1 MVAES
6 VDSLC
11 QRAREAIESRDWDL
25 ARQFYLQALSLKSD
39 SPDVH
44 HGLATVCYQ
53 MKDLPSAAYHFTEV
67 TRLDPLRA
75 VAYIN
80 LGAIYNLMDQLDEA
94 ITVLRRGIQ
103 LDMHRAEGFYNL
115 GLVYRRKKQIDLAI
129 QAYCEAVRVN
139 PRMADAHYNLANLYL
154 EKSQFSRAV
163 AHYKAAL
170 ELRPNW
176 DKAEDGREQAEAALE
191 AEHEAAQHSA
201 E

>member
-6 VDSLC
+6 VESLC
-11 QRAREAIESRDWDL
+11 QRARESIEQREWEK
-25 ARQFYLQALSLKSD
+25 ARQLYLKALGIRSD

-44 HGLATVCYQ
+44 HGLATVCFQ
-53 MKDLPSAAYHFTEV
+53 MKDLPSAAYHFKEV

-80 LGAIYNLMDQLDEA
+80 LGAVYNLLDQLDDA
-94 ITVLRRGIQ
+94 IPVLRRGIQ
-103 LDMHRAEGFYNL
+103 LDTHRAEGFYNL
-115 GLVYRRKKQIDLAI
+115 GLVYRRKKQPDMSIH
-129 QAYCEAVRVN
+129 AYCEAVRVN

-176 DKAEDGREQAEAALE
+176 GKAEAVREHAEAA
-191 AEHEAAQHSA
+191 
-201 E
+201 